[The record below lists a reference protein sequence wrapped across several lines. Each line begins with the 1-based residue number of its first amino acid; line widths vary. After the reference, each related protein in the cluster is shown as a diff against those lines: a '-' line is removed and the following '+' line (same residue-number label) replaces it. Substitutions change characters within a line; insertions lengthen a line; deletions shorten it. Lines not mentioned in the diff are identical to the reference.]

1 MPDDYLRRLVMKML
15 VTLIA
20 AAAATLIS
28 GHIFA
33 ADSTDRTSMPNN
45 CSDRNANCVIQ
56 DGPPRG
62 RGRALDQP
70 TTTPSTPPT
79 TNTSPGSTGSTGGN
93 SQSKSGGPSR

>member
-1 MPDDYLRRLVMKML
+1 MKML
-15 VTLIA
+15 TMLIA
-20 AAAATLIS
+20 AAAATLVS
-28 GHIFA
+28 GHVFA

-70 TTTPSTPPT
+70 TTTPSAPPAT
-79 TNTSPGSTGSTGGN
+79 SGGSRTAGSKGGTSPSGS
-93 SQSKSGGPSR
+93 SGPTR